1 MPLID
6 LTHTL
11 SPSIPS
17 WDGSC
22 CFSLGTKIDYGDCTQ
37 PNLFRVQTID
47 MFAGVGTHIDAPAH
61 CFPGAATVDKLEL
74 KTLKTNCVV
83 IRIDDATDENTVIAP
98 DVIHAFE
105 KKHGTIPSQAF
116 VLFHT
121 GWDKHW
127 QNPKKY
133 RNDLQF
139 PSVRKETATLL
150 VSRDIAGIGI
160 DTLSPD
166 AGGKD
171 FPVHRILL
179 GAGKYIVENV
189 ANAGSLP
196 PTGARISIMP
206 MKIGNG
212 TEAPIRLSATFD

>member
-11 SPSIPS
+11 SPAMPS
-17 WDGSC
+17 WDGGC
-22 CFSLGTKIDYGDCTQ
+22 CFSLGTKIDYGDCTK

-47 MFAGVGTHIDAPAH
+47 MLAGAGTHIDAPAH
-61 CFPGAATVDKLEL
+61 CFSGAATVDRLEL
-74 KTLKTNCVV
+74 KTLTADCVV
-83 IRIDDATDENTVIAP
+83 IQVDDEADENTMIAP

-105 KKHGTIPSQAF
+105 KKHGTIPPKAF
-116 VLFHT
+116 VIFYT

-139 PSVRKETATLL
+139 PSVHQETATLL

-196 PTGARISIMP
+196 PTGAKVCIMP
-206 MKIGNG
+206 MKIENG